1 MKRNFCGAANEAAML
16 LQNKFLCDIPLWR
29 LFVEVFRT
37 KADSVNR
44 GWRCEFFGKT
54 MRGAALVY
62 AYTESEELYA
72 VLTDAVRD
80 MLTVAEE
87 DGRVSTY
94 TRETEYSGWDM
105 WGRKYVL
112 LGMQY
117 YLDICCDEALR
128 AEIIDFMKGC
138 ADVILAEV
146 GPDKRDITETAR
158 HWYGMNSCSILEP
171 MVKLYRLTGEKRY
184 LNFATYIIER
194 GGTHHVNI
202 FELAYENKL
211 LPYQYGVSKAYE
223 MTSCF
228 EGLLEYYYVTG
239 IEKHRETV
247 TRFAEAVL
255 ESELS
260 IIGCSGTTHELFD
273 HTVTRQTTKYDGVM
287 QETCVTVTLMN
298 FFLRMLALT
307 DDSRYAD
314 AAECAFYNAY
324 LGALNVE
331 FAEADTFALYGQR
344 YPDVKIKPT
353 IVPFDGYSPLLPGY
367 RGKQVG
373 GFQPLP
379 DDSYYGCCACIGAM
393 GVGAFL
399 QNSVVVDGTSVTV
412 NFYERGNAILRVADT
427 DVTLKIDT
435 AYPTDGKVTV
445 SVTAAAPV
453 CFTLRLRIPAW
464 ADGKGGYTVYERQW
478 HCDTVVLDI
487 PMPLR
492 IQRPLEWEKDTVY
505 NKVDWASP
513 GKFAEVSATE
523 VEHTPENDKY
533 FAVMRGP
540 LTLAADSRTGKAA
553 DSLFSLPVCSSLET
567 PEIVEGVPCLVR
579 LRITP
584 AQGESY
590 SLVDYASAG
599 RDWKT
604 LIAAWL
610 PTEE

>member
-1 MKRNFCGAANEAAML
+1 MKKNFCGVANDTAVL
-16 LQNKFLCDIPLWR
+16 LQEKFLCDVPLWR

-37 KADSVNR
+37 KADSKNR

-54 MRGAALVY
+54 MRGAALVC
-62 AYTESEELYA
+62 AYTENEELYA

-94 TRETEYSGWDM
+94 TRESEYSGWDM

-117 YLDICCDEALR
+117 YLDICRDEALR
-128 AEIIDFMKGC
+128 AEIIAFMKGC
-138 ADVILAEV
+138 ADAILAEV
-146 GPDKRDITETAR
+146 GPGKRDITETAR
-158 HWYGMNSCSILEP
+158 HWYGMNSCSILES
-171 MVKLYRLTGEKRY
+171 MVRLYRLTGDGRY
-184 LNFATYIIER
+184 LDFATYIIER
-194 GGTHHVNI
+194 GGSHYINI
-202 FELAYENKL
+202 FERAYENKL

-247 TRFAEAVL
+247 VRFAEAVL
-255 ESELS
+255 GSELS

-287 QETCVTVTLMN
+287 QETCVTVTLMK
-298 FFLRMLALT
+298 FFLRILELT
-307 DDSRYAD
+307 GDSRYAD

-331 FAEADTFALYGQR
+331 MAEANTFALYGER
-344 YPDVKIKPT
+344 YPDIKIKST
-353 IVPFDGYSPLLPGY
+353 ILPFDGYSPLLPGY
-367 RGKQVG
+367 RGRQVG

-379 DDSYYGCCACIGAM
+379 DGSYYGCCACIGAA
-393 GVGAFL
+393 GVGVFL
-399 QNSVVVDGTSVTV
+399 QNAVVVDGDAVTV
-412 NFYERGNAILRVADT
+412 NFYERGTVALCVGDT
-427 DVTLKIDT
+427 DVTLTVDT
-435 AYPTDGKVTV
+435 AYPADGKVTV
-445 SVTAAAPV
+445 SVTAAVPV
-453 CFTLRLRIPAW
+453 RFALRLRIPAW
-464 ADGKGGYTVYERQW
+464 ADGKGGYRVYEREW
-478 HCDTVVLDI
+478 HRDTLELDL

-492 IQRPLEWEKDTVY
+492 VLRPLAWERDTVY
-505 NKVDWASP
+505 NKVDWTSP
-513 GKFAEVSATE
+513 GKFAEVTATE
-523 VEHTPENDKY
+523 VEHTPEEDRY
-533 FAVMRGP
+533 FAVLRGP
-540 LTLAADSRTGKAA
+540 LTMAADSRTGKAA
-553 DSLFSLPVCSSLET
+553 DSLFSLPADAELE
-567 PEIVEGVPCLVR
+567 PCEITAGVPCLVR

-584 AQGESY
+584 KAGEPY

-604 LIAAWL
+604 MIAAWL